1 MTIFQALILGLTQ
14 GLGEF
19 LPISS
24 SAHLI
29 LIPWLFNWPDPG
41 LTFDVALHIGTLFAV
56 IAFFWKDWFILI
68 KNGFTTGLK
77 TSEGR
82 MFWYLVVASIPGAII
97 GMMLEQAAEKS
108 FRNPLIIG
116 VMLLIMGIA
125 LYLADRYGT
134 KRQQSGNL
142 SFGQSFLIGLSQALA
157 IIPGVSRSGITIASG
172 LTLGLTREDAARFS
186 FLLSTPIIAGAG
198 LLKLRHLTS
207 AALTTP
213 FMVGVITSAVV
224 GFLVIGILLRW
235 LRQKSFLPF
244 VWYRV
249 FAAAAVFTVYF
260 LRR

>member
-1 MTIFQALILGLTQ
+1 MTIFQAFILGLTQ

-68 KNGFTTGLK
+68 KNGLGSGLK

-82 MFWYLVVASIPGAII
+82 MFWFLLVASIPSAII
-97 GMMLEQAAEKS
+97 GMLLEKAAEKS

-116 VMLLIMGIA
+116 FMLFFMGIV
-125 LYLADRYGT
+125 LYLADRYGA
-134 KRQQSGNL
+134 KRQQSETV

-172 LTLGLTREDAARFS
+172 LFLGLTREDAARFS

-207 AALTTP
+207 ASLTSP
-213 FMVGVITSAVV
+213 FLVGVITSALV
-224 GFLVIGILLRW
+224 GFLVIGVLLRW
-235 LRQKSFLPF
+235 LRRKSFLPF
-244 VWYRV
+244 VWYRIFV
-249 FAAAAVFTVYF
+249 AAAIFAVYF
-260 LRR
+260 SRK